1 VSTQTDPRAIL
12 DRSAMSGLQV
22 AAVAI
27 CIFLNALDGF
37 DILSISFASPGI
49 ASEWAINP
57 AALGVVLG
65 MELFGMAVGSIALG
79 GMADRFGRRPTIL
92 SCLLLM
98 TAGMYAAS
106 LVGSVNQLLVARFVT
121 GLGIGGMLASTN
133 AMTAEFSNAKR
144 RNLAVL
150 LMAAGYPVG
159 AILGGS
165 VSTMLVA
172 SFDWRAIFVFG
183 AACTAFAL
191 ILAWTALPES
201 IDYLATAR
209 PAGALERINTL
220 LARMG
225 HETIARLPTVV
236 EASARRSGIATLLS
250 PQLRTAT
257 LLLTIAYFAHIMTF
271 YYILK
276 WIPQIV
282 VGMGYQP
289 STAGAVLVWANV
301 GGATG
306 AVLLGLFSNRFGL
319 RRMIMVALVLASVMV
334 TIFGLG
340 YPDLRQLALVSAVTG
355 FFTNA
360 GVVGFYPLM
369 ARVFPADV
377 RAGGTGLVIG
387 VGRGGAALGP
397 VIAGLLFA
405 GGFDLL
411 VVSAVMGAGAL
422 VAAVAIFLLHAPAP
436 TPHEAPATS

>member
-1 VSTQTDPRAIL
+1 MSTQTDPRAIL